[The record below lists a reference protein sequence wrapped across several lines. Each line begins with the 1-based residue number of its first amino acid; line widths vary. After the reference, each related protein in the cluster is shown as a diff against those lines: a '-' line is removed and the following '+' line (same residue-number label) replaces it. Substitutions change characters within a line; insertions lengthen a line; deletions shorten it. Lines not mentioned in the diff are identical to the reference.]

1 MTTLREGTGPG
12 AEGGGPDPAA
22 TGRASVPAWRRALTR
37 LARLVRRNWIFA
49 SALAVAALPRLAALL
64 GFQPAVLFQL
74 DTYDYL
80 WGAVHVSPNVVNP
93 SGHSLFLCLVRAVHS
108 LL

>member
-1 MTTLREGTGPG
+1 VTTLNEDTGPSAEGTGPDQ
-12 AEGGGPDPAA
+12 AAAGP
-22 TGRASVPAWRRALTR
+22 ASVPAWLRWRAALTR
-37 LARLVRRNWIFA
+37 LARLVRRHWIFA
-49 SALAVAALPRLAALL
+49 SALAVAVLPRLTAMI

-93 SGHSLFLCLVRAVHS
+93 SG
-108 LL
+108 